1 MKKMTQE
8 EFINKARQVHG
19 DKYDYSKTQFRTTK
33 KKVLIVCPKHGE
45 FYQLANNHLHGYGC
59 VKCAQNNVPQYGR
72 RRVVFG
78 VGINDSVKAISKGR
92 TRDDCD
98 YYTWHG
104 MIQRCYD
111 KKFQEKHPT
120 YTGCTVCDEWKTFS
134 NFQKWF
140 TNPANGYKEG
150 YHLDKDILIPG
161 NKIYSPDTCIF
172 VPKRINC
179 MFSGSSKKNEN
190 GLPMGVQYS
199 ASRQQYYPVL
209 SGLDGKNIID
219 REYFR
224 TAEEAWHVYAQYK
237 KDYVESVAETYR
249 SVVPENVYEAIK
261 NHQFSID
268 D

>member
-8 EFINKARQVHG
+8 EFINRAKQIHG

-150 YHLDKDILIPG
+150 YHLDKDILIKR
-161 NKIYSPDTCIF
+161 NKIYSPQTCCF
-172 VPKRINC
+172 VPSEIN
-179 MFSGSSKKNEN
+179 MLFTKTNKLRGN
-190 GLPMGVQYS
+190 LPIGVQHY
-199 ASRQQYYPVL
+199 ANGRYKVLLQYHGYPKYLGIFNTIQEAFSVYKIEKEKYIKEL
-209 SGLDGKNIID
+209 ANEYYLQGKI
-219 REYFR
+219 
-224 TAEEAWHVYAQYK
+224 TQKVYDAMNKYE
-237 KDYVESVAETYR
+237 VEI
-249 SVVPENVYEAIK
+249 N
-261 NHQFSID
+261 D
-268 D
+268 